1 MLQESCHKISDGLQ
15 YTAQVSQTYSFA
27 SSNPPE
33 THTLPPS
40 RLLLLFSLLFW
51 CEIYYLTAIVSIRPL
66 LVVGLIG
73 AFEGLMFY
81 SLTRRTHNVK
91 QQNSG
96 TRTLNTLAK
105 APFPSGFSTLKSFID
120 ILTGTVRKHAY
131 TAGTRKNDYY
141 DTTLGITEGTFATNF
156 FVEKKIFARFFS
168 IFFTRNREKY
178 QF

>member
-1 MLQESCHKISDGLQ
+1 
-15 YTAQVSQTYSFA
+15 
-27 SSNPPE
+27 
-33 THTLPPS
+33 
-40 RLLLLFSLLFW
+40 
-51 CEIYYLTAIVSIRPL
+51 
-66 LVVGLIG
+66 
-73 AFEGLMFY
+73 MFY

-141 DTTLGITEGTFATNF
+141 DTTLAITGRHFCNEFFCRKENF
-156 FVEKKIFARFFS
+156 CS
-168 IFFTRNREKY
+168 IFLNFLYQKQRKISILKLRRSEKPPPQNLEGPLQPLRTSSQQTTSDCRRAY
-178 QF
+178 AEVQTKASAPHTQTGQG

>member
-51 CEIYYLTAIVSIRPL
+51 CEIYHLTAIVSIRPL
-66 LVVGLIG
+66 LLVGLIG

-105 APFPSGFSTLKSFID
+105 APFPSGFSTWKSFID

-141 DTTLGITEGTFATNF
+141 DTTLAITGRHFCNEFFCRKENF
-156 FVEKKIFARFFS
+156 CS
-168 IFFTRNREKY
+168 IFLNFLY
-178 QF
+178 QK